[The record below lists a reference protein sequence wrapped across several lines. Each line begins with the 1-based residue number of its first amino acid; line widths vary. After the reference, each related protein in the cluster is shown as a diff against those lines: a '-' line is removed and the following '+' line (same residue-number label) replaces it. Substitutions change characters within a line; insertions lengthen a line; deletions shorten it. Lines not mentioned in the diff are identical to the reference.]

1 MNRIMGIDM
10 CVIYEIASPAF
21 NRSMPVQKFGR
32 LSQKL
37 FTVMDQEQGP
47 VNFHDLAQRW
57 TLDAIGINGFGM

>member
-1 MNRIMGIDM
+1 
-10 CVIYEIASPAF
+10 
-21 NRSMPVQKFGR
+21 MPVQKFGR

-47 VNFHDLAQRW
+47 INFHDFAQRW